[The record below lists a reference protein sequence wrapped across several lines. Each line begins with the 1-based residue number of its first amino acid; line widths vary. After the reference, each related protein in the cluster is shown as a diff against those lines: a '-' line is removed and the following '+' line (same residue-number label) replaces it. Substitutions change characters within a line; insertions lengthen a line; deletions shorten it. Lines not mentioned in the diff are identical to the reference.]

1 MPGLEDQAA
10 AAVHVF
16 GFVLAA
22 ILGARLLRASRRLA
36 LTVPQRRAVL
46 VFIWAWLALYSAS
59 VAFHLAPA
67 GTLRQLLM
75 AFDQGAIFILVAA
88 GWAPLAPFRMAPE
101 QGGRLLVVLWF
112 LAGLGIVLAMVAGFA
127 ERHVVLHRLGFALYL
142 VQAAVPFVLY
152 GRALWRRLSPA
163 SRVFIGGSMVIY
175 GVGLI
180 FYRMT
185 GMPWNHEIWHLAIIL
200 GCVMNFRGFSGLL
213 YEDVARN
220 SSPTKTASF
229 RSPAEPDSNEAA
241 Q

>member
-22 ILGARLLRASRRLA
+22 ILGARLLGVSRGLA
-36 LTVPQRRAVL
+36 LPVPQHRAVL
-46 VFIWAWLALYSAS
+46 VFIGAWLALYAAS

-88 GWAPLAPFRMAPE
+88 GWAALAPFRMAPE
-101 QGGRLLVVLWF
+101 QGGRLLVALWL

-142 VQAAVPFVLY
+142 VQAAVPFVMY

-185 GMPWNHEIWHLAIIL
+185 GMPWNHVIWHVAIVL
-200 GCVMNFRGFSGLL
+200 GCVMNFRGFSRLL
-213 YEDVARN
+213 SEDVARN
-220 SSPTKTASF
+220 PSRTNTASL
-229 RSPAEPDSNEAA
+229 RSPAEPAGHETA
-241 Q
+241 